1 MSSILHFESLHSAA
15 LPPGPL
21 HLAIGMFDGV
31 HLGHRAVI
39 EAAVQ
44 SARRSGGVAVVL
56 TFWPHPSTIFRPEH
70 ATRLIT
76 PTAQKVT
83 LLAGL
88 GVQAVIT
95 HPFSAAFSA
104 IEAVDFLPYL
114 RQRLPALAA
123 VYVGENWRF
132 GRGRTGDIALLLA
145 EGRRLGLHVFSAPRV
160 NLDGEP
166 VSSTRVRAWLEAGE
180 IAAAN
185 AALGYTYVVEGPVIP
200 GKQLGQKLGFPTLNL
215 AWDPELRPRFG
226 VYVVRVSGLKRAGPL
241 PGIANYGVRP
251 TVESAT
257 RPQLEAHLLVAC
269 PFGPG
274 DIIKVEW
281 LRFIRPEMKFPD
293 VAALRAQIARDIVAS
308 RG

>member
-1 MSSILHFESLHSAA
+1 MCSSDL
-15 LPPGPL
+15 
-21 HLAIGMFDGV
+21 
-31 HLGHRAVI
+31 RAVI

-166 VSSTRVRAWLEAGE
+166 VSSTQIGRAH
-180 IAAAN
+180 
-185 AALGYTYVVEGPVIP
+185 V
-200 GKQLGQKLGFPTLNL
+200 
-215 AWDPELRPRFG
+215 
-226 VYVVRVSGLKRAGPL
+226 
-241 PGIANYGVRP
+241 
-251 TVESAT
+251 
-257 RPQLEAHLLVAC
+257 
-269 PFGPG
+269 
-274 DIIKVEW
+274 
-281 LRFIRPEMKFPD
+281 
-293 VAALRAQIARDIVAS
+293 
-308 RG
+308 